1 MQPSLDQK
9 GQGACAEE
17 NSRGGQRLAL
27 LDLSYSQLQEL
38 LLSWGEPTYRTDQL
52 YKWLYSS
59 LARDFTHMYNLPQG
73 LRNRLEQT
81 ADICRLIPLQ
91 EVPSP
96 DESTRKL
103 LFGLSDGETIETVLM
118 LYDSRKTVC
127 LSTQVGC
134 ALGCDFCATGQRGFT
149 RNLTV
154 GEMVEQ
160 VLHFARGLKERGQRI
175 TNIVFMGMGEP
186 FMNYEATW
194 QTIET
199 LTDSRGCNL
208 GARRITISTVGIV
221 PGIERL
227 SRESLHIGLAVS
239 LHAPDDSLRDTLVPI
254 NRRYPL
260 RELIAACQGYVN
272 RTGRRVTFEYALAQS
287 VNDSRQQATRL
298 ASLLNGLHC
307 HVNLIPLNAIPN
319 SPWQAS
325 SKERVRVFQQE
336 LSRFGVN
343 STVRLRKGIEIE
355 AGCGQLRSRGHGNAQ
370 ASNCFLA

>member
-1 MQPSLDQK
+1 MQPSPDQK
-9 GQGACAEE
+9 AQGACPEE
-17 NSRGGQRLAL
+17 NSREGQRLAL

-38 LLSWGEPTYRTDQL
+38 LLSWGEPSYRTDQL

-73 LRNRLEQT
+73 LRDRLEQT

-91 EVPSP
+91 EVLSP
-96 DESTRKL
+96 DELTHKL
-103 LFGLSDGETIETVLM
+103 LFGLSDGETIESVLM

-127 LSTQVGC
+127 VSTQVGC
-134 ALGCDFCATGQRGFT
+134 ALGCAFCATGQRGFT

-154 GEMVEQ
+154 GEMIEQ
-160 VLHFARGLKERGQRI
+160 VLHFARGLKEQGQRI
-175 TNIVFMGMGEP
+175 TNVVFMGMGEP
-186 FMNYEATW
+186 LMNYQATW

-227 SRESLHIGLAVS
+227 SRESLQIGLAVS

-298 ASLLNGLHC
+298 ASLLNGLLC
-307 HVNLIPLNAIPN
+307 HVNLIPVNAIPN

-336 LSRFGVN
+336 LSRLGVN
-343 STVRLRKGIEIE
+343 NTVRLRKGIEIE
-355 AGCGQLRSRGHGNAQ
+355 AGCGQLHSRGEGSAE
-370 ASNCFLA
+370 APDCLFR